1 MEGGDEE
8 QAPFER
14 VELGAAFADADVSPF
29 LPRASLSQRALCTAC
44 ASHRSVRSHPPDAAQ
59 RRTTGATCA
68 AALPSSSLAHFAG
81 AASPP
86 LLRSCVATTSAIGA
100 RPDRFALLAH
110 RRCPLSAL
118 LQLAVPPPPRPPR
131 RARHHARLCPSR
143 CAGVAAE
150 PFPASLGLRP
160 RPPAFA
166 SARCASAPSHQLPN
180 LALGFL
186 LDFHCVGRGAKAER
200 IVAASRAV
208 AARSTRPQKVRRAG
222 GRGGARAGSA
232 GFRRLSRTSH
242 NTAALHARRC

>member
-118 LQLAVPPPPRPPR
+118 LQLAVPPPPGHLAVLVITLACAPAAAQESLRSPFLLPSGSDRGRRPSLQRAAPR
-131 RARHHARLCPSR
+131 RLLISSPTSR
-143 CAGVAAE
+143 SAFCSTSIASGAA
-150 PFPASLGLRP
+150 
-160 RPPAFA
+160 
-166 SARCASAPSHQLPN
+166 Q
-180 LALGFL
+180 
-186 LDFHCVGRGAKAER
+186 
-200 IVAASRAV
+200 
-208 AARSTRPQKVRRAG
+208 
-222 GRGGARAGSA
+222 
-232 GFRRLSRTSH
+232 RLSAS
-242 NTAALHARRC
+242 